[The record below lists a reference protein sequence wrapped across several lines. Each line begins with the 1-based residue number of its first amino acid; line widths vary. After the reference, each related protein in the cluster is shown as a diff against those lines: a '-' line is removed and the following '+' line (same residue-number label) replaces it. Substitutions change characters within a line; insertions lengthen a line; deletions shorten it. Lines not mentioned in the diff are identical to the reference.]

1 MSSCGGIPTSQQGT
15 SNYEETSQDGNAS
28 YITETQALMSMP
40 SNSQETSDAHLKR
53 KTSLLDQNHYLRV
66 MARELADI
74 KAEQGDWRRLLFSNQ
89 SLGGIE
95 ENNGESR
102 HPAFQKHVSLPLKMK
117 ADFKHFEEE
126 E

>member
-1 MSSCGGIPTSQQGT
+1 LDQGKLIDRSFDLDHFHRSRQLCLHQKRSSSEKQV
-15 SNYEETSQDGNAS
+15 
-28 YITETQALMSMP
+28 
-40 SNSQETSDAHLKR
+40 LK
-53 KTSLLDQNHYLRV
+53 TFANQNHYLRV

-102 HPAFQKHVSLPLKMK
+102 HPAFQKHVSLPLKTK